1 MPFGKPVGE
10 ERAGV
15 VDEKTRRLVGGV
27 VTAPVVGV
35 PGHDVGMVAVRLD
48 TTTTTAV
55 RIHSNG
61 ETFLPAGTPSWPI
74 QAVSRC
80 RTQPGT

>member
-1 MPFGKPVGE
+1 
-10 ERAGV
+10 
-15 VDEKTRRLVGGV
+15 
-27 VTAPVVGV
+27 
-35 PGHDVGMVAVRLD
+35 MVAVRLD